1 MNDNK
6 LTKQQL
12 RQKLQNKI
20 AQKQNKRS
28 SRHVHKTNKKKVGKQ
43 VKEVFNAEDSNHI
56 RYATMSLMKD
66 VGQLVK
72 QGIKNPVEL
81 NKKLAVKYKYL
92 IDTRFPIYMGVLKGQ
107 LSVQMLDMMLRQKDR
122 IDAKQVSEEAA
133 SLEMG
138 SVFAKK
144 LNVDV
149 DALVKSAEANKAAG
163 MKPKQ

>member
-20 AQKQNKRS
+20 AQKQSKRS

-43 VKEVFNAEDSNHI
+43 VKAVFNAENSNHI
-56 RYATMSLMKD
+56 RYATTSLMKD

-72 QGIKNPVEL
+72 QGIKTPVEL
-81 NKKLAVKYKYL
+81 NQKLAVKYKYL

-107 LSVQMLDMMLRQKDR
+107 LSIEMLDMMLQQKDR
-122 IDAKQVSEEAA
+122 IDAKLVSEEAA
-133 SLEMG
+133 SLELG

-149 DALVKSAEANKAAG
+149 EALVKSAEANKAAG